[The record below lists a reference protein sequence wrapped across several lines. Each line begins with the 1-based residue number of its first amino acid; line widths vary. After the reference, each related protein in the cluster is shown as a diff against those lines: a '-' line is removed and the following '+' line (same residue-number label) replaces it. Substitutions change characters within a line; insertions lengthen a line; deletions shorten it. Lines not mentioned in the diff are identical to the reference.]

1 MTSNFRRLLDDFVI
15 IWRIYVLSE
24 LCKLTKTDG
33 WEDRWV
39 KSDWKK
45 DDNTAG
51 EWNHTSGK
59 WNGDADDKGEN
70 RHPYGH

>member
-1 MTSNFRRLLDDFVI
+1 
-15 IWRIYVLSE
+15 VLSE

>member
-1 MTSNFRRLLDDFVI
+1 
-15 IWRIYVLSE
+15 
-24 LCKLTKTDG
+24 LCDWTPDG

-45 DDNTAG
+45 DDSTAG

-59 WNGDADDKGEN
+59 WNGDADDKGEG
-70 RHPYGH
+70 RY

>member
-1 MTSNFRRLLDDFVI
+1 MT
-15 IWRIYVLSE
+15 
-24 LCKLTKTDG
+24 TDG

-39 KSDWKK
+39 KSEWKK

-59 WNGDADDKGEN
+59 WNGDAEDKGEDQTFSVTDDLCLLV
-70 RHPYGH
+70 RHVLS